1 MRERGIKDDVGK
13 MMQVFV
19 KTLVGKTITLEVE
32 CSDTVENVKAMIQGK
47 EGIPPE
53 EQRLVFAGKQLDDD
67 GRTLADYGVQ
77 KESTLHLELRLRGG
91 SRGGYPMGIPPSLR
105 ELAQKYNENKMVCR
119 KYVYHIYTPADRA
132 RFAIALLL
140 FHIHMDALINFD
152 PFFFF
157 CPAQVLCAASAQGNQ
172 LPQEKVW
179 AQ

>member
-19 KTLVGKTITLEVE
+19 KTLAGKTITLEVE
-32 CSDTVENVKAMIQGK
+32 GSDAVENVKAMIQGK

-152 PFFFF
+152 PFFF